1 MHPLS
6 LKKKKSIFA
15 LILITSILCSLIA
28 TGSASIMPAITKTFH
43 TPFYVGQWFTSI
55 FSLVMGILALC
66 SAYLTRRFPAKPLF
80 ITALCLFTFGIFL
93 NGGATSFFLV
103 LLGRALQ
110 AAGNGI
116 LISQCQILL
125 LTMFDQKIHGRIMGI
140 YGLASYAAPVVSP
153 LLFGLIT
160 DFWNWR
166 IIFAVVGVFCIAAI
180 LLAFFV
186 MDNITTVT
194 QLPLDYIS
202 LTLCILGFG
211 GLLYGVGRPGNPS
224 IMSFSSI
231 GTILIGTLC
240 CIFFILRQFY
250 LKTPF
255 LNIRILTQKRLRLAV
270 IASALYYFIM
280 IGLTVLTSYDIQ
292 QVHHYTVTTYG
303 LMLIPGSLCTAVFN
317 PFMGRIYDRS
327 GIRNLLFLGSLFLIT
342 GILGSGYH
350 NGVVWIFILGNSLRA
365 IGIAML
371 MMPLVAWG
379 MSRLPKKE
387 IPSGQTLIVSIRT
400 IAGSFGSAFGLVFAG
415 FLGQYM
421 KIETAMHLTY
431 GVFILVAGI
440 LALLALTTSAKK

>member
-1 MHPLS
+1 M
-6 LKKKKSIFA
+6 
-15 LILITSILCSLIA
+15 
-28 TGSASIMPAITKTFH
+28 KTFH
-43 TPFYVGQWFTSI
+43 TPFSAGQWFTSI

-80 ITALCLFTFGIFL
+80 LTALCLFTLGIFL
-93 NGGATSFFLV
+93 NGGANSFSLV

-125 LTMFDQKIHGRIMGI
+125 LTMFDKKIHGRVMGF

-166 IIFAVVGVFCIAAI
+166 IIFVFVGIFCIAVI

-194 QLPLDYIS
+194 KLPLDYIS
-202 LTLCILGFG
+202 VILCILGFG
-211 GLLYGVGRPGNPS
+211 GLLYGVGKLENHPP
-224 IMSFSSI
+224 MSFTTI
-231 GTILIGTLC
+231 GTILIGALC
-240 CIFFILRQFY
+240 CIFFIIRQFY

-255 LNIRILTQKRLRLAV
+255 LNLRILTQKRLRLAV

-292 QVHHYTVTTYG
+292 QVHHYTITTYG

-317 PFMGRIYDRS
+317 PFMGKIYDRS
-327 GIRNLLFLGSLFLIT
+327 GIRKLLFLGSLFLIS
-342 GILGSGYH
+342 GILGSGFH
-350 NGVVWIFILGNSLRA
+350 NGVAWIFVLGNSLRA

-379 MSRLPKKE
+379 VSRLPKKE

-400 IAGSFGSAFGLVFAG
+400 ISGSFGSAFGLVFAG

-421 KIETAMHLTY
+421 RIETAMHLTY
-431 GVFILVAGI
+431 GVFILIACI
-440 LALLALTTSAKK
+440 LVLFSLAPSTKNE